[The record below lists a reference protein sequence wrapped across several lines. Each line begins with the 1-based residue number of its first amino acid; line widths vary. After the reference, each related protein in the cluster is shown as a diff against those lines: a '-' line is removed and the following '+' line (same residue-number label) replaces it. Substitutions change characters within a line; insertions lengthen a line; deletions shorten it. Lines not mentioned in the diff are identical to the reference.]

1 MKKSK
6 LLWLSAVLVMS
17 VCTVG
22 CGNNDDELDQSLT
35 VEELNQSRAFRD
47 LPLAIA
53 ERFIYMDAFYAP
65 GTSVAVLDR
74 EGQPIYRLSIYRLYS
89 PIMSSLGEFYDQQ
102 GRALDSRECFDAD
115 WKIVLSTSM
124 ETNLQNSYPGA
135 NQILR
140 LMYQSNSDD
149 DEKLDELPRWLANK
163 VRSIKED
170 DNVYR
175 LMVFKG
181 KWRGQT
187 VWFIDGEPAVAPFD
201 PVYDEEG
208 LPIQW
213 SDNTSVL
220 DFAQNSS
227 DWQLLYT
234 MRRSLVQ

>member
-1 MKKSK
+1 MKKVFVMMGMIF
-6 LLWLSAVLVMS
+6 LLSFAMTGCSSDDAISA
-17 VCTVG
+17 
-22 CGNNDDELDQSLT
+22 DELS
-35 VEELNQSRAFRD
+35 QSRAFRD

-65 GTSVAVLDR
+65 GTSVAVADR
-74 EGQPIYRLSIYRLYS
+74 EGQPIYRLYS
-89 PIMSSLGEFYDQQ
+89 PIMSSLGDFYDQQ

-124 ETNLQNSYPGA
+124 ETNRQNSYPGA
-135 NQILR
+135 YQIFR

>member
-6 LLWLSAVLVMS
+6 LLWLSAVLMMS
-17 VCTVG
+17 VCMVD
-22 CGNNDDELDQSLT
+22 CSNNDDKLDQPLT
-35 VEELNQSRAFRD
+35 VDELSQSRAFRD

-53 ERFIYMDAFYAP
+53 ESFIYMDAFYAP
-65 GTSVAVLDR
+65 GTSVAVADR
-74 EGQPIYRLSIYRLYS
+74 EGQPIYRLDS
-89 PIMSSLGEFYDQQ
+89 PIMSSLGDFYDQQ

-140 LMYQSNSDD
+140 LMYQPNSDD
-149 DEKLDELPRWLANK
+149 DEKLGEFPRWVANK
-163 VRSIKED
+163 VKVSKE
-170 DNVYR
+170 NESVYR

-201 PVYDEEG
+201 PVYNEEG

-213 SDNTSVL
+213 SDNTGIL

-234 MRRSLVQ
+234 MLRSFTY

>member
-35 VEELNQSRAFRD
+35 VEELSQSRAFRD

-65 GTSVAVLDR
+65 GASVAVSDR
-74 EGQPIYRLSIYRLYS
+74 EGQPIYRLYS
-89 PIMSSLGEFYDQQ
+89 PIMSSLGDFYDQQ

-124 ETNLQNSYPGA
+124 ETNRQNSYPGA

-140 LMYQSNSDD
+140 LMYQPNSDD
-149 DEKLDELPRWLANK
+149 DEKLGEFPRWVANK
-163 VRSIKED
+163 VKVSKE
-170 DNVYR
+170 NESVYR

>member
-1 MKKSK
+1 MKKVFVMMGMIS
-6 LLWLSAVLVMS
+6 LLSFGMTGCSSDDAVSA
-17 VCTVG
+17 
-22 CGNNDDELDQSLT
+22 DELS
-35 VEELNQSRAFRD
+35 QSRAFRD

-65 GTSVAVLDR
+65 GTSVAVADR
-74 EGQPIYRLSIYRLYS
+74 EGQPIYRLYS
-89 PIMSSLGEFYDQQ
+89 PIMSSLGDFYDQQ

-140 LMYQSNSDD
+140 LMYQPNSDD
-149 DEKLDELPRWLANK
+149 DEKLGEFPRWVANK
-163 VRSIKED
+163 VKVSKE
-170 DNVYR
+170 NESVYR

-201 PVYDEEG
+201 PVYNEEG

-234 MRRSLVQ
+234 MLRSFTY

>member
-1 MKKSK
+1 MKKVFVMMGMIF
-6 LLWLSAVLVMS
+6 LLSFGMTGCSSDDAVSA
-17 VCTVG
+17 
-22 CGNNDDELDQSLT
+22 DELS
-35 VEELNQSRAFRD
+35 QSRAFRD

-65 GTSVAVLDR
+65 GTSVAVSDR

-89 PIMSSLGEFYDQQ
+89 PIMSSLGDFYDQQ

-124 ETNLQNSYPGA
+124 ETNRQNSYPGA

-149 DEKLDELPRWLANK
+149 DEKLGEFPRWVANK
-163 VRSIKED
+163 VKVSKE
-170 DNVYR
+170 NESVYR

-213 SDNTSVL
+213 SDNTGIL

-234 MRRSLVQ
+234 MLRSFTY

>member
-1 MKKSK
+1 MKKVFVMMSMIS
-6 LLWLSAVLVMS
+6 LLSFGMTGCSSDDAEAISA
-17 VCTVG
+17 
-22 CGNNDDELDQSLT
+22 DELSL
-35 VEELNQSRAFRD
+35 SRAFRD
-47 LPLAIA
+47 LPLVIA

-65 GTSVAVLDR
+65 GTSVAVADR
-74 EGQPIYRLSIYRLYS
+74 EGQPIYRLYS
-89 PIMSSLGEFYDQQ
+89 PIMSSLGDFYDQQ
-102 GRALDSRECFDAD
+102 GRALDSRECFGAD

-140 LMYQSNSDD
+140 LMYQPNSDD
-149 DEKLDELPRWLANK
+149 DEKLGEFPRWVANK
-163 VRSIKED
+163 VKVSKE
-170 DNVYR
+170 NESVYR

-201 PVYDEEG
+201 PVYNEEG

-213 SDNTSVL
+213 SDNTGIL

-234 MRRSLVQ
+234 MLRSFTY

>member
-6 LLWLSAVLVMS
+6 LLWLSAVLMMS
-17 VCTVG
+17 VCMVD
-22 CGNNDDELDQSLT
+22 CSNNDDELDQPLT
-35 VEELNQSRAFRD
+35 VDELSQSRAFRD

-53 ERFIYMDAFYAP
+53 EMFIYMDAFYAP
-65 GTSVAVLDR
+65 GTSVAVSDR
-74 EGQPIYRLSIYRLYS
+74 EGLPIYRLYS
-89 PIMSSLGEFYDQQ
+89 PIMSSLGDFYDQQ

-124 ETNLQNSYPGA
+124 ETNRQNSYPGA
-135 NQILR
+135 YQIFR
-140 LMYQSNSDD
+140 LMYQPNSDD
-149 DEKLDELPRWLANK
+149 DEKLDELPKWLANK
-163 VRSIKED
+163 VRDIKEND
-170 DNVYR
+170 DVYR
-175 LMVFKG
+175 FSVFKG

>member
-1 MKKSK
+1 MKKVFVMMGMIF
-6 LLWLSAVLVMS
+6 LLSFGMTGCSSDDAISA
-17 VCTVG
+17 
-22 CGNNDDELDQSLT
+22 DELS
-35 VEELNQSRAFRD
+35 QSRAFRD

-65 GTSVAVLDR
+65 GTSVAVTERD
-74 EGQPIYRLSIYRLYS
+74 GQPIYRLYS

-124 ETNLQNSYPGA
+124 ETNRQNSYPGA
-135 NQILR
+135 YQIFR
-140 LMYQSNSDD
+140 LMYQPNSDD

>member
-1 MKKSK
+1 MKKVFVLMSMIS
-6 LLWLSAVLVMS
+6 LLSFGMTGCSSDDAVSA
-17 VCTVG
+17 
-22 CGNNDDELDQSLT
+22 DELS
-35 VEELNQSRAFRD
+35 QSRAFRD

-65 GTSVAVLDR
+65 GTSVAVADR
-74 EGQPIYRLSIYRLYS
+74 EGQPIYRLYS

-124 ETNLQNSYPGA
+124 ETNRQNSYPGA
-135 NQILR
+135 YQIFR

>member
-35 VEELNQSRAFRD
+35 VEELSQSRAFRD

-65 GTSVAVLDR
+65 GTSVAVSDR
-74 EGQPIYRLSIYRLYS
+74 EGQPIYRLYS
-89 PIMSSLGEFYDQQ
+89 PIMSSLGDFYDQQ

-124 ETNLQNSYPGA
+124 ETNRQNSYPGA
-135 NQILR
+135 YQIFK
-140 LMYQSNSDD
+140 LMYQPNIDD
-149 DEKLDELPRWLANK
+149 DEKLDELPKWLANK
-163 VRSIKED
+163 VRGIKEND
-170 DNVYR
+170 DVYR
-175 LMVFKG
+175 FSVFKG

>member
-35 VEELNQSRAFRD
+35 VEELSQSRAFRD
-47 LPLAIA
+47 LPLVIA

-65 GTSVAVLDR
+65 GTSVAVADR
-74 EGQPIYRLSIYRLYS
+74 EGLPIYRLYS
-89 PIMSSLGEFYDQQ
+89 PIMSSLGDFYDQQ

-115 WKIVLSTSM
+115 WKTVLSTSM
-124 ETNLQNSYPGA
+124 ETNRQNSYPGA

-149 DEKLDELPRWLANK
+149 DEKLGELPRWVANK
-163 VRSIKED
+163 VRVSKE
-170 DNVYR
+170 NESVYR

-201 PVYDEEG
+201 PVYGEEG

-213 SDNTSVL
+213 QDNTSVL

-227 DWQLLYT
+227 DWQLLYA

>member
-1 MKKSK
+1 MKKVFVLMSMIS
-6 LLWLSAVLVMS
+6 LISFGMTGCSSDDAISA
-17 VCTVG
+17 
-22 CGNNDDELDQSLT
+22 DELS
-35 VEELNQSRAFRD
+35 QSRAFRD

-65 GTSVAVLDR
+65 GTSVAVADR

-140 LMYQSNSDD
+140 LMYQPNSDD

-201 PVYDEEG
+201 PVYGEEG

-213 SDNTSVL
+213 QDNTSVL

>member
-1 MKKSK
+1 
-6 LLWLSAVLVMS
+6 
-17 VCTVG
+17 
-22 CGNNDDELDQSLT
+22 
-35 VEELNQSRAFRD
+35 
-47 LPLAIA
+47 
-53 ERFIYMDAFYAP
+53 
-65 GTSVAVLDR
+65 
-74 EGQPIYRLSIYRLYS
+74 
-89 PIMSSLGEFYDQQ
+89 MSSLGEFYDQQ

-140 LMYQSNSDD
+140 LMYQPNSDD

>member
-1 MKKSK
+1 MIMKKVFVLKSMIS
-6 LLWLSAVLVMS
+6 LLSFAMTGCSSDDAISA
-17 VCTVG
+17 
-22 CGNNDDELDQSLT
+22 DELS
-35 VEELNQSRAFRD
+35 QSRAFRD

-65 GTSVAVLDR
+65 GTSVAVADR
-74 EGQPIYRLSIYRLYS
+74 EGQPIYRLYS
-89 PIMSSLGEFYDQQ
+89 PIMSSLGDFYDQQ

-140 LMYQSNSDD
+140 LMYQPNSDD
-149 DEKLDELPRWLANK
+149 DEKLGEFPRWVANK
-163 VRSIKED
+163 VKVSKE
-170 DNVYR
+170 NESVYR

-201 PVYDEEG
+201 PVYNEEG

-213 SDNTSVL
+213 SDNTGIL

-234 MRRSLVQ
+234 MLRSFTY

>member
-35 VEELNQSRAFRD
+35 VEELSQSRAFRD

-65 GTSVAVLDR
+65 GTSVAVADR
-74 EGQPIYRLSIYRLYS
+74 EGQPIYRLYS

-124 ETNLQNSYPGA
+124 ETNRQNSYPGA

>member
-1 MKKSK
+1 MKKVFVMMGMIF
-6 LLWLSAVLVMS
+6 LLSFGMTGCSSDDAVSA
-17 VCTVG
+17 
-22 CGNNDDELDQSLT
+22 DELS
-35 VEELNQSRAFRD
+35 QSRAFRD

-65 GTSVAVLDR
+65 GTSVAVADR
-74 EGQPIYRLSIYRLYS
+74 EGQPIYRLYS

-140 LMYQSNSDD
+140 LMYQPNSDD

-208 LPIQW
+208 LPFLW

-234 MRRSLVQ
+234 MLRSFTY

>member
-1 MKKSK
+1 MKKVFVMMGMIF
-6 LLWLSAVLVMS
+6 LLSFGMTGCSSDDAVSA
-17 VCTVG
+17 
-22 CGNNDDELDQSLT
+22 DELS
-35 VEELNQSRAFRD
+35 QSRAFRD

-65 GTSVAVLDR
+65 GTSVAVADR
-74 EGQPIYRLSIYRLYS
+74 EGQPIYRLYS

-124 ETNLQNSYPGA
+124 ETNRQNSYPGA
-135 NQILR
+135 YQIFR

>member
-1 MKKSK
+1 MKK
-6 LLWLSAVLVMS
+6 VFVVMS
-17 VCTVG
+17 MISLLSFGMTG
-22 CGNNDDELDQSLT
+22 CSSDDAEAISAGELS
-35 VEELNQSRAFRD
+35 QSRAFRD

-65 GTSVAVLDR
+65 GTSVAVSDR
-74 EGQPIYRLSIYRLYS
+74 EGQPIYRLYS

-124 ETNLQNSYPGA
+124 ETNRQNSYPGA

-140 LMYQSNSDD
+140 LMYQPNSDD
-149 DEKLDELPRWLANK
+149 DEKLGEFPRWVANK
-163 VRSIKED
+163 VKVSKE
-170 DNVYR
+170 NESVYR

-201 PVYDEEG
+201 PAYSEEG

-213 SDNTSVL
+213 PDNTSVL

>member
-17 VCTVG
+17 VCMVD
-22 CGNNDDELDQSLT
+22 CSNNDDELDQPLT
-35 VEELNQSRAFRD
+35 VDELSQSRAFRD

-53 ERFIYMDAFYAP
+53 ESFIYMDAFYAP
-65 GTSVAVLDR
+65 GTSVAVADR
-74 EGQPIYRLSIYRLYS
+74 EGQPIYRLYS
-89 PIMSSLGEFYDQQ
+89 PIMSSLGDFYDQQ

-140 LMYQSNSDD
+140 LMYQPNSDD
-149 DEKLDELPRWLANK
+149 DEKLGEFPRWVANK
-163 VRSIKED
+163 VKVSKE
-170 DNVYR
+170 NESVYR

-201 PVYDEEG
+201 PVYNEEG

-213 SDNTSVL
+213 SDNTGIL

-234 MRRSLVQ
+234 MLRSFTY

>member
-1 MKKSK
+1 MKKVFVLMSMIS
-6 LLWLSAVLVMS
+6 LLSFGMTGCSSDDAVSA
-17 VCTVG
+17 
-22 CGNNDDELDQSLT
+22 DELS
-35 VEELNQSRAFRD
+35 QSRAFRD

-65 GTSVAVLDR
+65 GTSVAVADR
-74 EGQPIYRLSIYRLYS
+74 EGQPIYRLYS

-140 LMYQSNSDD
+140 LMYQPNSDD
-149 DEKLDELPRWLANK
+149 DEKLGEFPRWVANK
-163 VRSIKED
+163 VKVSKE
-170 DNVYR
+170 NESVYR

>member
-1 MKKSK
+1 MKKVFVMMGMIS
-6 LLWLSAVLVMS
+6 LLSFGMTGCSSDDAISA
-17 VCTVG
+17 
-22 CGNNDDELDQSLT
+22 DELS
-35 VEELNQSRAFRD
+35 QSRTFRD

-65 GTSVAVLDR
+65 GTSVAVSDR
-74 EGQPIYRLSIYRLYS
+74 EGQPIYRLYS
-89 PIMSSLGEFYDQQ
+89 PIMSSLGDFYDQQ

-140 LMYQSNSDD
+140 LIYQPNSDD

-213 SDNTSVL
+213 
-220 DFAQNSS
+220 
-227 DWQLLYT
+227 
-234 MRRSLVQ
+234 

>member
-17 VCTVG
+17 VCTVD
-22 CGNNDDELDQSLT
+22 CSNNDDEQDLPLT
-35 VEELNQSRAFRD
+35 VDELSQSRAFRD

-65 GTSVAVLDR
+65 GTSVAVADR
-74 EGQPIYRLSIYRLYS
+74 EGQPIYRLYS
-89 PIMSSLGEFYDQQ
+89 PIMSSLGDFYDQQ

-140 LMYQSNSDD
+140 LMYQPNSDD
-149 DEKLDELPRWLANK
+149 DEKLGEFPRWVANK
-163 VRSIKED
+163 VKVSKE
-170 DNVYR
+170 NESVYR

-234 MRRSLVQ
+234 MLRSFTY

>member
-6 LLWLSAVLVMS
+6 LLWLSAVLMMS
-17 VCTVG
+17 VCMVD
-22 CGNNDDELDQSLT
+22 CSNNDDEQDLPLT

-53 ERFIYMDAFYAP
+53 ESFIYMDAFYAP
-65 GTSVAVLDR
+65 GTSVAVADR
-74 EGQPIYRLSIYRLYS
+74 EGQPIYRLYS
-89 PIMSSLGEFYDQQ
+89 PIMSSLGDFYDQQ

-140 LMYQSNSDD
+140 LMYQPNSDD
-149 DEKLDELPRWLANK
+149 DEKLGEFPRWVANK
-163 VRSIKED
+163 VKVSKE
-170 DNVYR
+170 NESVYR

-201 PVYDEEG
+201 PVYNEEG

-213 SDNTSVL
+213 SDNTGIL

-234 MRRSLVQ
+234 MLRSFTY

>member
-1 MKKSK
+1 MKKVFVMMSMIS
-6 LLWLSAVLVMS
+6 LISFGMTGCTSDDAEAISA
-17 VCTVG
+17 
-22 CGNNDDELDQSLT
+22 DELS
-35 VEELNQSRAFRD
+35 QSRAFRD

-65 GTSVAVLDR
+65 GTSVAVADR
-74 EGQPIYRLSIYRLYS
+74 EGQPIYRLYS
-89 PIMSSLGEFYDQQ
+89 PIMSSLGDFYDQQ

-140 LMYQSNSDD
+140 LMYQPNSDD
-149 DEKLDELPRWLANK
+149 DEKLGELPRWVANK
-163 VRSIKED
+163 VRVSKEND
-170 DNVYR
+170 SVYR

>member
-1 MKKSK
+1 MKKVFVMMSMIS
-6 LLWLSAVLVMS
+6 LLSFGMTGCSSDDAEAISA
-17 VCTVG
+17 
-22 CGNNDDELDQSLT
+22 DELS
-35 VEELNQSRAFRD
+35 QSRAFRD

-65 GTSVAVLDR
+65 GASVAVSDR
-74 EGQPIYRLSIYRLYS
+74 EGQPIYRLYS
-89 PIMSSLGEFYDQQ
+89 PIMSSLGDFYDQQ

-140 LMYQSNSDD
+140 LMYQPNSDD
-149 DEKLDELPRWLANK
+149 DEKLGEFPRWVANK
-163 VRSIKED
+163 VKVSKE
-170 DNVYR
+170 NESVYR

-201 PVYDEEG
+201 PVYNEEG

-213 SDNTSVL
+213 SDNTGIL

-234 MRRSLVQ
+234 MLRSFTY

>member
-1 MKKSK
+1 MKKDFVYCIAA
-6 LLWLSAVLVMS
+6 LLMLAITACSSNDEDLSA
-17 VCTVG
+17 
-22 CGNNDDELDQSLT
+22 DELS
-35 VEELNQSRAFRD
+35 QSRTFRD

-65 GTSVAVLDR
+65 GTSVA
-74 EGQPIYRLSIYRLYS
+74 
-89 PIMSSLGEFYDQQ
+89 FYDQQ

-124 ETNLQNSYPGA
+124 ETNRQNSYPGA

>member
-1 MKKSK
+1 MKKVFVMMGMIS
-6 LLWLSAVLVMS
+6 LLSFGMTGCSSDDAISA
-17 VCTVG
+17 
-22 CGNNDDELDQSLT
+22 DELS
-35 VEELNQSRAFRD
+35 QSRTFRD

-65 GTSVAVLDR
+65 GTSVAVSDR
-74 EGQPIYRLSIYRLYS
+74 EGQPIYRLYS
-89 PIMSSLGEFYDQQ
+89 PIMSSLGDFYDQQ

-140 LMYQSNSDD
+140 LIYQPNSDD

-201 PVYDEEG
+201 PVYGEEG

>member
-35 VEELNQSRAFRD
+35 VEELSQSRAFRD

-65 GTSVAVLDR
+65 GASVAVSDR
-74 EGQPIYRLSIYRLYS
+74 EGQPIYRLYS
-89 PIMSSLGEFYDQQ
+89 PIMSSLGDFYDQK

-124 ETNLQNSYPGA
+124 ETNRQNSYPGA

-140 LMYQSNSDD
+140 LMYQPNSDD
-149 DEKLDELPRWLANK
+149 DEKLGEFPRWVANK
-163 VRSIKED
+163 VKVSKE
-170 DNVYR
+170 NESVYR

-201 PVYDEEG
+201 PVYNEEG

-213 SDNTSVL
+213 SDNTGIL

-234 MRRSLVQ
+234 MLRSFTY

>member
-1 MKKSK
+1 MKKDFVYCIAA
-6 LLWLSAVLVMS
+6 LLMLAITACSSNDEDLSA
-17 VCTVG
+17 
-22 CGNNDDELDQSLT
+22 DELS
-35 VEELNQSRAFRD
+35 QSRTFRD

-65 GTSVAVLDR
+65 GASVAVLDR
-74 EGQPIYRLSIYRLYS
+74 EGQPIYRLYS
-89 PIMSSLGEFYDQQ
+89 PIMSSLGDFYDQQ

-140 LMYQSNSDD
+140 LMYQPNSDD
-149 DEKLDELPRWLANK
+149 DEKLGEFPRWVANK
-163 VRSIKED
+163 VKVSKE
-170 DNVYR
+170 NESVYR

-187 VWFIDGEPAVAPFD
+187 VWYIDGEPAVAPFD
-201 PVYDEEG
+201 PVYSEGG

>member
-1 MKKSK
+1 MMMKKVFVMMGMIF
-6 LLWLSAVLVMS
+6 LLSFGMTGCSSDDAEAISA
-17 VCTVG
+17 
-22 CGNNDDELDQSLT
+22 DELSL
-35 VEELNQSRAFRD
+35 SRAFRD

-53 ERFIYMDAFYAP
+53 EMFIYMDAFYAP
-65 GTSVAVLDR
+65 GTSVAVSDR
-74 EGQPIYRLSIYRLYS
+74 EELPIYRLYS
-89 PIMSSLGEFYDQQ
+89 PIMSSLGDFYDQQ

-115 WKIVLSTSM
+115 WKTVLSTSM
-124 ETNLQNSYPGA
+124 ETNRQNSYPGA

-149 DEKLDELPRWLANK
+149 DEKLGELPRWVANK
-163 VRSIKED
+163 VRVSKE
-170 DNVYR
+170 NESVYR

-201 PVYDEEG
+201 PVYGEEG

-234 MRRSLVQ
+234 MLRSFTY

>member
-1 MKKSK
+1 MKKDFVYCIAA
-6 LLWLSAVLVMS
+6 LLMLAITACSSNDEDLSA
-17 VCTVG
+17 
-22 CGNNDDELDQSLT
+22 DELS
-35 VEELNQSRAFRD
+35 QSRTFRD

-65 GTSVAVLDR
+65 GTSVAVSDR
-74 EGQPIYRLSIYRLYS
+74 EGQPIYRLYS
-89 PIMSSLGEFYDQQ
+89 PIMSSLGDFYDQQ

-140 LMYQSNSDD
+140 LMYQPNSDD
-149 DEKLDELPRWLANK
+149 DEKLGEFPRWVANK
-163 VRSIKED
+163 VKVSKE
-170 DNVYR
+170 NESVYR

-201 PVYDEEG
+201 PVYNEEG

-213 SDNTSVL
+213 SDNTGIL

-234 MRRSLVQ
+234 MLRSFTY

>member
-1 MKKSK
+1 MKKVFVMMSMIS
-6 LLWLSAVLVMS
+6 LLSFGMTGCSSDDAEAISA
-17 VCTVG
+17 
-22 CGNNDDELDQSLT
+22 DELS
-35 VEELNQSRAFRD
+35 QSRAFRD

-65 GTSVAVLDR
+65 GTSVAVADR
-74 EGQPIYRLSIYRLYS
+74 EGQPIYRLYS
-89 PIMSSLGEFYDQQ
+89 PIMSSLGEFYDQK

-135 NQILR
+135 YQIFR

-149 DEKLDELPRWLANK
+149 DEKLGEFPRWVANK
-163 VRSIKED
+163 VKVSKE
-170 DNVYR
+170 NESVYR

-201 PVYDEEG
+201 PVYNEEG

-213 SDNTSVL
+213 SDNTGIL

-234 MRRSLVQ
+234 MLRSFTY

>member
-6 LLWLSAVLVMS
+6 LLWLSAVLMMS
-17 VCTVG
+17 VCMVD
-22 CGNNDDELDQSLT
+22 CSNNDDELDQPLT
-35 VEELNQSRAFRD
+35 VDELSQSRVFRD

-53 ERFIYMDAFYAP
+53 ESFIYMDAFYAP
-65 GTSVAVLDR
+65 GTSVAVADR
-74 EGQPIYRLSIYRLYS
+74 EGQPIYRLYS
-89 PIMSSLGEFYDQQ
+89 PIMSSLGDFYDQQ

-140 LMYQSNSDD
+140 LMYQPNSDD
-149 DEKLDELPRWLANK
+149 DEKLGEFPRWVANK
-163 VRSIKED
+163 VKVSKE
-170 DNVYR
+170 NESVYR

-201 PVYDEEG
+201 PVYNEEG

-213 SDNTSVL
+213 SDNTGIL

-234 MRRSLVQ
+234 MLRSFTY

>member
-35 VEELNQSRAFRD
+35 VEELSQSRAFRD

-65 GTSVAVLDR
+65 GASVAVLDR
-74 EGQPIYRLSIYRLYS
+74 EGQPIYRLYS

-124 ETNLQNSYPGA
+124 ETNRQNSYPGA
-135 NQILR
+135 YQIFR

>member
-1 MKKSK
+1 MKKDFVYCIAA
-6 LLWLSAVLVMS
+6 LLMLAITACSSNDEDLSA
-17 VCTVG
+17 
-22 CGNNDDELDQSLT
+22 DELS
-35 VEELNQSRAFRD
+35 QSRTFRD

-65 GTSVAVLDR
+65 GASVAVLDR
-74 EGQPIYRLSIYRLYS
+74 EGQPIYRLYS

-124 ETNLQNSYPGA
+124 ETNRQNSYPGA

-140 LMYQSNSDD
+140 LMYQPNSDD

>member
-1 MKKSK
+1 MMMKKVFVMMSMIS
-6 LLWLSAVLVMS
+6 LLSFGMTGCSSDDAEAISA
-17 VCTVG
+17 
-22 CGNNDDELDQSLT
+22 DELS
-35 VEELNQSRAFRD
+35 QSRAFRD

-65 GTSVAVLDR
+65 GTSVAVADR
-74 EGQPIYRLSIYRLYS
+74 EGQPIYRLYS
-89 PIMSSLGEFYDQQ
+89 PIMSSLGEFYDQK

-135 NQILR
+135 YQIFR

-149 DEKLDELPRWLANK
+149 DEKLGEFPRWVANK
-163 VRSIKED
+163 VKVSKE
-170 DNVYR
+170 NESVYR

-201 PVYDEEG
+201 PVYNEEG

-213 SDNTSVL
+213 SDNTGIL

-234 MRRSLVQ
+234 MLRSFTY

>member
-1 MKKSK
+1 MKKVFVMMSMIS
-6 LLWLSAVLVMS
+6 LISFGMTGCSSDDAEAISAGELS
-17 VCTVG
+17 
-22 CGNNDDELDQSLT
+22 
-35 VEELNQSRAFRD
+35 QSRAFRD

-65 GTSVAVLDR
+65 GASVAVSDR
-74 EGQPIYRLSIYRLYS
+74 EGQPIYRLYS

-124 ETNLQNSYPGA
+124 ETNRQNSYPGA
-135 NQILR
+135 YQIFR

-213 SDNTSVL
+213 SDNTGIL

>member
-1 MKKSK
+1 
-6 LLWLSAVLVMS
+6 
-17 VCTVG
+17 
-22 CGNNDDELDQSLT
+22 
-35 VEELNQSRAFRD
+35 
-47 LPLAIA
+47 
-53 ERFIYMDAFYAP
+53 MDAFYAP
-65 GTSVAVLDR
+65 GTSVAVADR
-74 EGQPIYRLSIYRLYS
+74 EGQPIYRLYS
-89 PIMSSLGEFYDQQ
+89 PIMSSLGDFYDQQ

-140 LMYQSNSDD
+140 LMYQPNSDD
-149 DEKLDELPRWLANK
+149 DEKLGEFPRWVANK
-163 VRSIKED
+163 VKVSKE
-170 DNVYR
+170 NESVYR

-201 PVYDEEG
+201 PVYNEEG

-213 SDNTSVL
+213 SDNTGIL

-234 MRRSLVQ
+234 MLRSFTY

>member
-6 LLWLSAVLVMS
+6 LLWLSAVLMMS
-17 VCTVG
+17 VCMVD
-22 CGNNDDELDQSLT
+22 CSNNDDKLDQPLT
-35 VEELNQSRAFRD
+35 VDELSQSRAFRD

-53 ERFIYMDAFYAP
+53 ESFIYMDAFYAP
-65 GTSVAVLDR
+65 GTSVAVADR
-74 EGQPIYRLSIYRLYS
+74 EGQPIYRLYS
-89 PIMSSLGEFYDQQ
+89 PIMSSLGDFYDQQ

-140 LMYQSNSDD
+140 LMYQPNSDD
-149 DEKLDELPRWLANK
+149 DEKLGEFPRWVANK
-163 VRSIKED
+163 VKVSKE
-170 DNVYR
+170 NESVYR

-201 PVYDEEG
+201 PVYNEEG

-213 SDNTSVL
+213 SDNTGIL

-234 MRRSLVQ
+234 MLRSFTY